1 MWLTYTDGSTQ
12 PFTLSLADWWANAA
26 ADGDG
31 IEATMPYINN
41 QNGTNISRKVS
52 VYYASVALQPGKTVA
67 YVTLPDISQGVAN
80 GQGAMHI
87 FAVSVG

>member
-1 MWLTYTDGSTQ
+1 VWLTYTDGSTQ

-52 VYYASVALQPGKTVA
+52 V
-67 YVTLPDISQGVAN
+67 
-80 GQGAMHI
+80 
-87 FAVSVG
+87 